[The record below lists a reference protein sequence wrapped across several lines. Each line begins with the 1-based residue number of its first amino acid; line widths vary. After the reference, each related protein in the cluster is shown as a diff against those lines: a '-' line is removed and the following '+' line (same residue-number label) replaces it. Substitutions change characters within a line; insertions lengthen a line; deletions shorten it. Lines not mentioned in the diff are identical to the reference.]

1 MPDIQMR
8 EVSQILLFG
17 WSKFYVH
24 LILPLTT
31 DKWMLIK
38 LSNYKINVLLWDVVK
53 YNVGV
58 LVLTLYVIIF

>member
-31 DKWMLIK
+31 DKLM
-38 LSNYKINVLLWDVVK
+38 NVD
-53 YNVGV
+53 
-58 LVLTLYVIIF
+58 